1 MLAEEKLVEFI
12 DFWAEVSSGCS
23 IGFRKL
29 FFQPFVVAI
38 NMISTNEIIND
49 SHLVFVSPEKGGI
62 YRKGLPG
69 KFTYEDN
76 KGNSI
81 TDVATLDRIQK
92 LVLPPA
98 WQEVWISPRKN
109 GYLQAVGVDV
119 AGRKQYRYHPDW
131 VKRRSNEK
139 YFKLL
144 EFGKALPNARKQVE
158 KDLRRRDFDER
169 KVLAICVKVLQE
181 TLIRIGNSAYEKSY
195 NSYGLSTLK
204 DKHFKEKDKATYLS
218 FVGKKGVKQEV
229 KLTDKGLT
237 KLVKKCKD
245 IPGQDLFQ
253 FYTNGNERRAV
264 DSGLINQYIRE
275 ITNDYFTAKDFRTWG
290 GTLEAMRQ
298 LAICTREN
306 PEMSTNKL
314 VVEAL
319 DCVAAKLGNTRAVCK
334 SAYVYPLLLEAFEN
348 GDLQRYLKQIAIT
361 EKDEK
366 KALRNDEAV
375 LIKFLKAVKT
385 KKI

>member
-1 MLAEEKLVEFI
+1 LFNDDVLASANYSYCL
-12 DFWAEVSSGCS
+12 
-23 IGFRKL
+23 L
-29 FFQPFVVAI
+29 LLPL
-38 NMISTNEIIND
+38 NMISTTEIIND
-49 SHLVFVSPEKGGI
+49 SHLVFVSPKKGGI
-62 YRKGLPG
+62 YRKGKPE
-69 KFTYEDN
+69 KFIYLDH
-76 KGNSI
+76 KGNRI
-81 TDVATLDRIQK
+81 TDENILERIQK

-98 WQEVWISPRKN
+98 WEKVWISPNKN
-109 GYLQAVGVDV
+109 GYLQAVGIDV

-158 KDLRRRDFDER
+158 KDLRRRDLDER
-169 KVLAICVKVLQE
+169 KVLAICVKVLQQ
-181 TLIRIGNSAYEKSY
+181 TLIRIGNSAYEKTY

-204 DKHFKEKDKATYLS
+204 DKHLKEKDKATYLC

-253 FYTNGNERRAV
+253 FYTNGNERKAV
-264 DSGLINQYIRE
+264 DSGMINQYIRE

-298 LAICTREN
+298 LAICTKEN
-306 PEMSTNKL
+306 PEVAANKL

-334 SAYVYPLLLEAFEN
+334 SAYVYPILLEAFEN
-348 GDLQRYLKQIAIT
+348 GELQRYLKRIAIT
-361 EKDEK
+361 EIDEK

-375 LIKFLKAVKT
+375 LIQFLKAVKR
-385 KKI
+385 KKK